1 MHKQAQQQA
10 RDMYFS
16 GNHSQRDIANTV
28 GVSEKTVYLW
38 IKQEAWDQLRQAALA
53 APAVIVDNL
62 YSQLAELQQS
72 IASREEGNRYPTV
85 QEAEIT
91 RKLINCIIKLKEY
104 PSQGA
109 NMQMMMQF
117 AGYLQKA
124 APQLQKEVVI
134 QADAFLKGRGKIGYK
149 PYQIEYDVTPE
160 NQSAITEELPESN
173 FSGESEIFEPTQA
186 ETLATQ
192 ASQPPPAAS
201 PVLPQSE
208 KTGNSFTEQTPTPLT
223 DTIYWVGHNLV
234 FDTSLNKVREIK
246 MGELYQLRSQG
257 LPVFS
262 MAHQ

>member
-1 MHKQAQQQA
+1 MN
-10 RDMYFS
+10 FS
-16 GNHSQRDIANTV
+16 T
-28 GVSEKTVYLW
+28 
-38 IKQEAWDQLRQAALA
+38 

-72 IASREEGNRYPTV
+72 IASREEGHRYPTV

-109 NMQMMMQF
+109 HMQMMMQF

-134 QADAFLKGRGKIGYK
+134 QADAFLKGRGKTGYK

-160 NQSAITEELPESN
+160 NQSAIAEELPESN
-173 FSGESEIFEPTQA
+173 FSDESEIFEPQPA
-186 ETLATQ
+186 ETVATQ
-192 ASQPPPAAS
+192 APQPSPAAS

-208 KTGNSFTEQTPTPLT
+208 KIGNFSSGDNIEKATE
-223 DTIYWVGHNLV
+223 TIYWVGKDLV
-234 FDTSLNKVREIK
+234 YDTAMQKVREIK
-246 MGELYQLRSQG
+246 MGELARLRSCG

-262 MAHQ
+262 ASNE